1 MVATTEISQNILSM
15 EQIKTL
21 FPNEWVLL
29 GNPEYQNMKILK
41 GTVILHHKD
50 KRELAYEAR
59 EKNEWRQ
66 IYESAT
72 TIYTGEFPKNRRIV
86 FK

>member
-1 MVATTEISQNILSM
+1 MAVATEISQNILSI

-41 GTVILHHKD
+41 GIVIFHNKD

-59 EKNEWRQ
+59 DKSAWRQ
-66 IYESAT
+66 TYESAT
-72 TIYTGEFPKNRRIV
+72 TIYTGEFPKNRR
-86 FK
+86 FWL

>member
-15 EQIKTL
+15 EQIKAL

-41 GTVILHHKD
+41 GIVILHNKD

-59 EKNEWRQ
+59 EKNAWRY

-72 TIYTGEFPKNRRIV
+72 TIYTGEFPKNRR
-86 FK
+86 FWL